1 MYLLGTFNK
10 YKLTTFNALKTAHRY
25 LVRKITGMFDRNN
38 LFIDIDPHPYFQF
51 QTDESVGI
59 DYTGIQQLFEKGG
72 LLPDVRSRWPYAF
85 YDLLT
90 VEGMMEKSKFRLRQV
105 FDPH

>member
-1 MYLLGTFNK
+1 M
-10 YKLTTFNALKTAHRY
+10 TTFNALKTAHRY

-51 QTDESVGI
+51 QTDESVGV

-72 LLPDVRSRWPYAF
+72 LHPDVRSRWPYAF

-90 VEGMMEKSKFRLRQV
+90 VDGMMEKSRFRLKQV